1 MFTEGSYK
9 KLQDRDFFPGDPVA
23 KTLLP
28 KQGAQVGSLVKEL
41 DPMGCNPLDGLSA
54 LLRRGRGFLGVSVV
68 KDLPANA
75 GYVGLIPGREDPLE
89 KEMATH
95 FSILACG
102 IPWTKE
108 PAGRHAVAKK
118 LGLT

>member
-1 MFTEGSYK
+1 MY
-9 KLQDRDFFPGDPVA
+9 
-23 KTLLP
+23 
-28 KQGAQVGSLVKEL
+28 SLVKYHLGSEVKA
-41 DPMGCNPLDGLSA
+41 SA
-54 LLRRGRGFLGVSVV
+54 C
-68 KDLPANA
+68 NA
-75 GYVGLIPGREDPLE
+75 GDLGSIPGREDPLE